1 MTGGTKKSRSSKG
14 KKSRAGGGGND
25 GGGASTSGASAYGGH
40 DYDDSN
46 IEVAGNEQDWVPTA
60 AAINVEEQ
68 EETAAA
74 EDEFGAKDFRS
85 QMPLRPDH
93 ESRPLWVA
101 PNGHIFLET
110 FSPVY
115 RHAHDFLIAISEP
128 VCRPEFIHEYKLTSV
143 KAS

>member
-1 MTGGTKKSRSSKG
+1 MTGGSKKSRSSKS
-14 KKSRAGGGGND
+14 KKSSRSGNE
-25 GGGASTSGASAYGGH
+25 ASSSSYGHGYDH
-40 DYDDSN
+40 DDNSVD
-46 IEVAGNEQDWVPTA
+46 VAGSEQDWVPTA

-68 EETAAA
+68 EESTAT
-74 EDEFGAKDFRS
+74 EDAFGAKDFRS
-85 QMPLRPDH
+85 QMPLRADH

-115 RHAHDFLIAISEP
+115 KHAHDFLIAISEP

-143 KAS
+143 S

>member
-1 MTGGTKKSRSSKG
+1 MVGGGRKSGKSKKSRSY
-14 KKSRAGGGGND
+14 AGGESSSSQYNLD
-25 GGGASTSGASAYGGH
+25 YQDEDSMDPVGA
-40 DYDDSN
+40 
-46 IEVAGNEQDWVPTA
+46 EQEWVPSA
-60 AAINVEEQ
+60 AAVNVEDK
-68 EETAAA
+68 EEAKAQ

-85 QMPLRPDH
+85 QMKLRPDH

-143 KAS
+143 SGVTS